1 LTLSDRLHFRDVRS
15 ISTFRLTVLLGLI
28 FALGVAGMIG
38 LIYIQ
43 TAEELNARSDAILR
57 LEATRLHAVST
68 ADLPARIRAD
78 IAQNTSRL
86 NYYALESADGQMI
99 VGNIGVPSGLLFD
112 NPVDIPEGPGIPQ
125 PVRMLASQTAAGE
138 TLVIARDMAPVVDLR
153 RRMLTILLSSGLVI
167 ALAVL
172 VCGFLLSLAPLRR
185 VRDLQ
190 RVSQRIA
197 AGDLNARMPVLGRR
211 DELDQFASTVNVMV
225 EDVGRVIL
233 QVKEVTDVIA
243 HDLRAPLAHVRRLLG
258 RISETPGLPA
268 EAREIAGAGA
278 ADLEMVLDR
287 FAALL
292 RISELE
298 DGRRR
303 AGFGTVKLLPMLT
316 TVYDLYEPVAE
327 EAGVGFVLECPDDL
341 TITGDAKLLF
351 EAVSNLVDNG
361 LKFTSAG
368 GHVSLTARADDG
380 VVIEIRDN
388 GRGIVE
394 NEREAVLRRFFRG
407 ANSVDVP
414 GSGVGLSIV
423 MAIARLHDFSFEL
436 EDATPGLIA
445 RIRCRASV

>member
-1 LTLSDRLHFRDVRS
+1 MTLSDRLRFRDVRS
-15 ISTFRLTVLLGLI
+15 ISTFRLTALLGLL
-28 FALGVAGMIG
+28 FALGMAGMIG
-38 LIYIQ
+38 LIYLQ
-43 TAEELNARSDAILR
+43 TAEELDARSDAILR
-57 LEATRLHAVST
+57 LEAKRLHAVSV
-68 ADLPARIRAD
+68 ADLPARITAD

-86 NYYALESADGQMI
+86 NYYALESADGRLI
-99 VGNIGVPSGLLFD
+99 VGNIAIPSGLLFD
-112 NPVDIPEGPGIPQ
+112 RPVDVPEGPGIPQ
-125 PVRMLASQTAAGE
+125 PVRMLASRTAAGE
-138 TLVIARDMAPVVDLR
+138 TLIIARDMAPVVDLR
-153 RRMLTILLSSGLVI
+153 RRMLTILITSGLVI

-190 RVSQRIA
+190 RVSRRIA
-197 AGDLNARMPVLGRR
+197 AGDLNARMPVLGRH
-211 DELDQFASTVNVMV
+211 DELDQFAGTVNVMV

-258 RISETPGLPA
+258 RIAEMPGLPA
-268 EAREIAGAGA
+268 AAGEIAEAGS
-278 ADLEMVLDR
+278 ADLETVLDR

-303 AGFGTVKLLPMLT
+303 AGFGEVKLLPMLT
-316 TVYDLYEPVAE
+316 TVYELYEPVAE
-327 EAGVGFVLECPDDL
+327 EAGIGFVLDCPDGL
-341 TITGDAKLLF
+341 SVNGDAKLLF

-361 LKFTSAG
+361 LKFTAAG

-388 GRGIVE
+388 GRGIAE

-423 MAIARLHDFSFEL
+423 MAIVRLHDFSFEL
-436 EDATPGLIA
+436 GDAAPGLAA
-445 RIRCRASV
+445 RIRCRE

>member
-1 LTLSDRLHFRDVRS
+1 MTLSDRLRFRDVRS
-15 ISTFRLTVLLGLI
+15 ISTFRLTVLLGLVFTI
-28 FALGVAGMIG
+28 GVAALIG
-38 LIYIQ
+38 LIYVQ
-43 TAEELNARSDAILR
+43 TAEELNDRTDAILR
-57 LEATRLHAVST
+57 LEAQRLHTVSN
-68 ADLPARIRAD
+68 ADLPARVRAD

-86 NYYALESADGQMI
+86 NYYALEAADGQLI
-99 VGNIGVPSGLLFD
+99 VGNIAVPSGLSFD
-112 NPVDIPEGPGIPQ
+112 HPVDVPEGPGIPQ

-153 RRMLTILLSSGLVI
+153 RRMLTILITSGLLI
-167 ALAVL
+167 AFAVL
-172 VCGFLLSLAPLRR
+172 ACGFLLSLAPLRR

-190 RVSQRIA
+190 QMSRRIA
-197 AGDLNARMPVLGRR
+197 AGDLNARMPVIGRR
-211 DELDQFASTVNVMV
+211 DELDQFAGTVNVMV

-258 RISETPGLPA
+258 RIAETPGLPA
-268 EAREIAGAGA
+268 EAGEIAGAGA

-303 AGFGTVKLLPMLT
+303 AGFGEVQLLPLLT
-316 TVYDLYEPVAE
+316 SVSELYEPVAE
-327 EAGVGFVLECPDDL
+327 EGSVAFTLDCP
-341 TITGDAKLLF
+341 
-351 EAVSNLVDNG
+351 
-361 LKFTSAG
+361 G
-368 GHVSLTARADDG
+368 GHVSLAARIDDG
-380 VVIEIRDN
+380 IVIEIRDN
-388 GRGIVE
+388 GRGIAE

-423 MAIARLHDFSFEL
+423 MAIVRLHDFTFEL
-436 EDATPGLIA
+436 EDAMPGLIA
-445 RIRCRASV
+445 RIRCRN

>member
-1 LTLSDRLHFRDVRS
+1 MTLSDRLRFRDVRS
-15 ISTFRLTVLLGLI
+15 ISTFRLTVLLGLVFTI
-28 FALGVAGMIG
+28 GVAALIG
-38 LIYIQ
+38 LIYVQ
-43 TAEELNARSDAILR
+43 TAEELNDRTDAILR
-57 LEATRLHAVST
+57 LEAQRLHTVSN
-68 ADLPARIRAD
+68 ADLPARVRAD

-86 NYYALESADGQMI
+86 NYYALEAADGQLI
-99 VGNIGVPSGLLFD
+99 VGNIAVPSGLSFD
-112 NPVDIPEGPGIPQ
+112 HPVDVPEGPGIPQ

-153 RRMLTILLSSGLVI
+153 RRMLTILITSGLLI
-167 ALAVL
+167 AFAVL
-172 VCGFLLSLAPLRR
+172 ACGFLLSLAPLRR

-190 RVSQRIA
+190 QMSRRIA
-197 AGDLNARMPVLGRR
+197 AGDLNARMPVIGRR
-211 DELDQFASTVNVMV
+211 DELDQFAGTVNVMV

-258 RISETPGLPA
+258 RIAETPGLPA
-268 EAREIAGAGA
+268 EAGEIAGAGA

-303 AGFGTVKLLPMLT
+303 AGFGEVQLLPLLT
-316 TVYDLYEPVAE
+316 SVSELYEPVAE
-327 EAGVGFVLECPDDL
+327 EGSVAFTLDCPGGL
-341 TITGDAKLLF
+341 RVTGDTKLLF

-361 LKFTSAG
+361 LKFTPAG
-368 GHVSLTARADDG
+368 GHVSLAARIDDG
-380 VVIEIRDN
+380 IVIEIRDN
-388 GRGIVE
+388 GRGIAE

-423 MAIARLHDFSFEL
+423 MAIVRLHDFTFEL
-436 EDATPGLIA
+436 EDAMPGLIA
-445 RIRCRASV
+445 RIRCRN

>member
-1 LTLSDRLHFRDVRS
+1 MTLSDRLHFRDVRS
-15 ISTFRLTVLLGLI
+15 ISTFRLTVWLGLI
-28 FALGVAGMIG
+28 FALGVAALIG

-57 LEATRLHAVST
+57 LEAERLHAVGN
-68 ADLPARIRAD
+68 ADLPGRIRAD

-86 NYYALESADGQMI
+86 NYYALESAEGRLI
-99 VGNIGVPSGLLFD
+99 VGNIAVPSGLTFD
-112 NPVDIPEGPGIPQ
+112 HPADIPEGPGIPQ
-125 PVRMLASQTAAGE
+125 PVRMLASRTAAGE

-153 RRMLTILLSSGLVI
+153 RRMLTILLTSGLLI
-167 ALAVL
+167 AFAVL
-172 VCGFLLSLAPLRR
+172 VAGFMLSLAPLRR

-211 DELDQFASTVNVMV
+211 DELDQFAGTVNVMV
-225 EDVGRVIL
+225 EDVGRVII

-268 EAREIAGAGA
+268 EAGEIAGAGA

-303 AGFGTVKLLPMLT
+303 AGFGVVKLLPLLT
-316 TVYDLYEPVAE
+316 SVYDLYEPVAE
-327 EAGVGFVLECPDDL
+327 EAGVTFVLDCPDGL
-341 TITGDAKLLF
+341 AVNGDAKLLF

-361 LKFTSAG
+361 LKFTPAG
-368 GHVSLTARADDG
+368 GHVALAARADDG

-388 GRGIVE
+388 GRGIAE

-423 MAIARLHDFSFEL
+423 MAIVRLHDFAFEL
-436 EDATPGLIA
+436 EDAAPGLGA
-445 RIRCRASV
+445 RIRCRG